1 MLVMWDM
8 PDVGYFV
15 KRGKDNKKKRR
26 VGRGVCIKRGLQ
38 LLVNDAQSGDGNRNK
53 DLGLFCVCKYRW
65 FGFCALVDSV
75 LGGEKWAYDRILI
88 GNRAYGIALGRE
100 AVWTAGVYVG
110 CMRAI
115 GERGGKLPKA

>member
-1 MLVMWDM
+1 MLATLS
-8 PDVGYFV
+8 
-15 KRGKDNKKKRR
+15 REGKTTKRR

-38 LLVNDAQSGDGNRNK
+38 LLVNDAQSGDGNGNK

-88 GNRAYGIALGRE
+88 GNRAYCIALGRE
-100 AVWTAGVYVG
+100 AVLTAGVYVG
-110 CMRAI
+110 CMRVI
-115 GERGGKLPKA
+115 GEREGKLPKA